1 LWGFLGIGL
10 GKSGFQITAHPG
22 DLKSLVCLSPAYA
35 AAIEAKLIS
44 LFGLKK
50 TRSSTL
56 SYLLYYLH
64 SDLVPLNQSIRIQ

>member
-50 TRSSTL
+50 
-56 SYLLYYLH
+56 
-64 SDLVPLNQSIRIQ
+64 N